1 MTDAAAHDRPLDSW
15 ITLATYP
22 SSNNAARA
30 SASRAFIV
38 VAPRKFASNPTRSS
52 CTAESSWFSNTRRS
66 SCLCLKVFTVVA
78 TSVPKEMDREGMTM
92 PMSVGVNILISY
104 WPPSTSTY
112 GAFFTSSKTAR
123 KAAAT

>member
-1 MTDAAAHDRPLDSW
+1 MRKTDAAAHDLPEDSW

-22 SSNNAARA
+22 SSNKAARA

-38 VAPRKFASNPTRSS
+38 VAPRKFASNPTRNN

-78 TSVPKEMDREGMTM
+78 TSVPKDIDREGITI
-92 PMSVGVNILISY
+92 PMSVGVKMLISY
-104 WPPSTSTY
+104 
-112 GAFFTSSKTAR
+112 
-123 KAAAT
+123 